1 MKKYL
6 QFIEFYLSSWQTG
19 YVFLVHTVMPK
30 YIRQIRKIEEMAP
43 EYINGSVS
51 IGNLTWNGGLSAE
64 ITDVTIKD
72 NNGERVAEL
81 PRTVVHFRPWL
92 ALDNPA
98 KAVSRIELMRPQAY
112 LTMDDN
118 KKWNMQSIY

>member
-1 MKKYL
+1 ML
-6 QFIEFYLSSWQTG
+6 PQ
-19 YVFLVHTVMPK
+19 
-30 YIRQIRKIEEMAP
+30 IEEMAP

-118 KKWNMQSIY
+118 KNGICSIY